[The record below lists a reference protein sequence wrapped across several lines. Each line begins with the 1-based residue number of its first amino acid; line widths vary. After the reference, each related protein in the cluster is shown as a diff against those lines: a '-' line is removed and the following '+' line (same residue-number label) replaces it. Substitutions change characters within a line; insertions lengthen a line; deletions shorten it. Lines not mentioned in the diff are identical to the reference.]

1 MAKITLTHDDRDYT
15 LAYTRETART
25 MQQNGFDIA
34 EIRSKPN
41 IMIPL
46 LFRGAFLAYHKD
58 IKTKVVDDIFD
69 KIKDRSGLIGELIGM
84 YQECVDSLFDEP
96 EEGNVSWK
104 KS

>member
-25 MQQNGFDIA
+25 MQQSGFDIT
-34 EIRSKPN
+34 ELRSKPN

-58 IKTKVVDDIFD
+58 IKGKVVDDIFD
-69 KIKDRSGLIGELIGM
+69 KIKDRSGLISELIGM

>member
-1 MAKITLTHDDRDYT
+1 MAKITLTHGDKDYT

-25 MQQNGFDIA
+25 MQSNGFDIA

-46 LFRGAFLAYHKD
+46 LFRGAFLNYHKD
-58 IKTKVVDDIFD
+58 VKSKVVDEIFD
-69 KIKDRSGLIGELIGM
+69 KITDRSGLISELIGM